1 MRRQRVTAASMLA
14 MSPGAER
21 IFGSIASSSSSSG
34 PVRRIDPRLSG
45 RIIPAISEKAFSGP
59 SIHSS

>member
-1 MRRQRVTAASMLA
+1 
-14 MSPGAER
+14 MSAGAER
-21 IFGSIASSSSSSG
+21 ICGSIAELVVQLRSG
-34 PVRRIDPRLSG
+34 SGESIRGFSG